1 MSIVLILREEIVCIV
16 ILAFFMVYSRLY
28 SRADEC
34 RSFMRISGY
43 ALAHV
48 ILDLVTV
55 IKP

>member
-34 RSFMRISGY
+34 RSFT
-43 ALAHV
+43 LAHV